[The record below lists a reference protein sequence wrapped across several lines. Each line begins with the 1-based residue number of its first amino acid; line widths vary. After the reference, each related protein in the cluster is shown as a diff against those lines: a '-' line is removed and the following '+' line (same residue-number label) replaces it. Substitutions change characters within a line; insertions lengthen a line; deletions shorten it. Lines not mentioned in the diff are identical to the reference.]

1 LEEKLMRTVHP
12 SLLVLGTAAALALGV
27 AACNKDGG
35 TAPATPL
42 LSQVQAESLAKTV
55 VADVAGEI
63 ATATMDGSGGLAT
76 ASFSAS
82 APAGSATVSQ
92 CLPTETP
99 SPVVDSDKD
108 GVPDSVRFDYSGC
121 VISYPLSIDS
131 LSGTID
137 LIDPTK
143 STADHAVERVF
154 TNFKRVSVNLVSG
167 GKLSVTENGTRM
179 ASHDTTTLR
188 SSETNFRT
196 DYVYWNGSTAEHVRT
211 WESIFTADVVGSIK
225 PNTLLPSGQWSVNG
239 TSSWTRGQSSYSL
252 TVTTNPPLHYNA
264 TCTLAPRFD
273 AGKITAVVVR
283 GSKTMTVSIEFT
295 ACGVFTV
302 TRS

>member
-1 LEEKLMRTVHP
+1 MRTLHH
-12 SLLVLGTAAALALGV
+12 SLLALAGAAAAAVLV
-27 AACNKDGG
+27 TACNNDRS

-42 LSQVQAESLAKTV
+42 LSQSQAETLASTV

-63 ATATMDGSGGLAT
+63 ATATMDGSGAGGLGAT
-76 ASFSAS
+76 SPFAAYQ
-82 APAGSATVSQ
+82 PAGSPTGPQ
-92 CLPTETP
+92 CLPTVAPTP
-99 SPVVDSDKD
+99 IVDSDKD

-121 VISYPLSIDS
+121 VISRPLAIDS

-143 STADHAVERVF
+143 ATADHAVERVF
-154 TNFKRVSVNLVSG
+154 TNFKRVTVNLVSG
-167 GKLSVTENGTRM
+167 GKTSVTDNGVRM
-179 ASHDTTTLR
+179 ASHDGTTLQ

-196 DYVYWNGSTAEHVRT
+196 DYVYANGNTAEHVRT
-211 WESIFTADVVGSIK
+211 WESIFTADVAGSIM
-225 PNTLLPSGQWSVNG
+225 PNALLPSGTWSVNG
-239 TSSWTRGQSSYSL
+239 TSSWTRGQNSYSL
-252 TVTTNPPLHYNA
+252 TVTTNPALHYNA
-264 TCTLAPRFD
+264 SCTNAPRFD

-283 GSKTMTVSIEFT
+283 NSKTMTVTIEFT